1 MVNVLIADDNVDYAI
16 NLMNYINKNNKNI
29 RICMITKDGKE
40 TLDILCAENNIDV
53 ILLDLKMPIFS
64 GVEVLELIKNEKK
77 YENAIIILSG
87 ELNYTTSLNKYNNLI
102 YSVIDKVIVLDIIIS
117 NINSIIEE
125 KEKMK
130 KCKMIKDKV
139 MEELLYLGYD
149 ISHKGSQ
156 YLIKVIEYIVSN
168 SDKNIENLERDV
180 YPQISLLYNTS
191 IHNIRCRI
199 NKSTTEMYYN
209 CDIEKLKKYFK
220 FDEDVKPKVKT
231 IIYTI
236 INKIL

>member
-1 MVNVLIADDNVDYAI
+1 MVNVLIADDNVNYAV
-16 NLMNYINKNNKNI
+16 NLMNYINKNI
-29 RICMITKDGKE
+29 RISMIAKDGKE
-40 TLDILCAENNIDV
+40 ALDLLCAENNIDV

-64 GVEVLELIKNEKK
+64 GVDVLELIKNQKK

-87 ELNYTTSLNKYNNLI
+87 ELNYTTNLNKYNNLI
-102 YSVIDKVIVLDIIIS
+102 YSVIDKVIGLDIITLK
-117 NINSIIEE
+117 INSIIEE
-125 KEKMK
+125 KEKIK
-130 KCKMIKDKV
+130 KSRIIRNKV
-139 MEELLYLGYD
+139 IEELVYLGYD

-168 SDKNIENLERDV
+168 SDKDIENLERDV
-180 YPQISLLYNTS
+180 YPQISLLCNTS
-191 IHNIRCRI
+191 IHNIKCRI

-209 CDIEKLKKYFK
+209 CNIEKLKKYFK

>member
-1 MVNVLIADDNVDYAI
+1 
-16 NLMNYINKNNKNI
+16 
-29 RICMITKDGKE
+29 
-40 TLDILCAENNIDV
+40 
-53 ILLDLKMPIFS
+53 
-64 GVEVLELIKNEKK
+64 
-77 YENAIIILSG
+77 
-87 ELNYTTSLNKYNNLI
+87 
-102 YSVIDKVIVLDIIIS
+102 
-117 NINSIIEE
+117 
-125 KEKMK
+125 MK